1 MATIGRSRAVAEVGK
16 LRLGGFLAWIAWL
29 VVHIYYL
36 TGFKNRFFVVVQW
49 ALSYL
54 TFRRGARLIV
64 NKDWHTTPPKPPD
77 AECQPA
83 SSTLPC

>member
-1 MATIGRSRAVAEVGK
+1 MATIGRSKAVAEVGK
-16 LRLGGFLAWIAWL
+16 LKLGGFSAWVAWL

-54 TFRRGARLIV
+54 TYHRGARLIV
-64 NKDWHTTPPKPPD
+64 SKDWKTCPSDPIDEKTNSPTT
-77 AECQPA
+77 AA
-83 SSTLPC
+83 SL